1 MLGRSEWQVASQ
13 QQLVQS
19 FYEEAD
25 RAVRHGETLPQMR
38 DRYAMISEQ

>member
-1 MLGRSEWQVASQ
+1 MLSRYEWQVASQ

-25 RAVRHGETLPQMR
+25 RAVRHGESLPQMSN
-38 DRYAMISEQ
+38 RYALQF